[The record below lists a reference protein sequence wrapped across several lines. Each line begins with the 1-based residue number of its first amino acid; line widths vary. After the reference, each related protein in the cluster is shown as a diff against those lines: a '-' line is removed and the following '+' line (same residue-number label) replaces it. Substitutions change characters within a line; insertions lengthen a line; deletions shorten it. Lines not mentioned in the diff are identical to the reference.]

1 MTSRAEDSA
10 TIVSQETAEVLTQV
24 HREAVDIGRM
34 SGESLA
40 EFARLHGPFDD
51 DDDDATRLDSQDGN
65 ISIAATQPA
74 TQPVNEDVVDEPMR
88 PPPPKKRKRMTFANK
103 KLCAGR
109 ELFLKAEY
117 VNQVTDDSVRV
128 YGKIMKCATKK
139 DRHSKYIVSWKKP
152 YPQGIN
158 AQWLRTEHANTDNER
173 EKLQVAIHEHES
185 KHPSTGRGRGGS
197 QGTKNAPRP
206 IIPPPHPSTIA
217 AASVRTSSS
226 TVSSLS
232 HGTQSTGRNSAR
244 NTNTINTA
252 LSRRSTRSSTD
263 YESDS
268 NDEYDDLEENPEET
282 ADPSELFE
290 NLRQEETEDDTDG
303 NPESTLYQSIKQ
315 MQFNFKEAAPGNASD
330 SVLSEGPCEYNGPT
344 GLKIGIAEQ
353 FTDPLE
359 CLAVNGLDRRFIARL
374 ARNSNE
380 HARKFTL
387 PKDRNRRLHSHEWK
401 NITVAEMHAFL
412 GITLRISLS
421 PMDSGGYSA
430 YFRKENKHVCGELIY
445 GTKGFAH
452 KYMKFW
458 RCKQIRAALHPDDR
472 KAASM
477 DGSDKAFMLRHALN
491 TLNTAAGNVMHVSKD
506 LTFDEGGTAS
516 RHRRNPIR
524 QFNGAKPQKFRIDC
538 FLLSE
543 AHNYF
548 IHHADVYQGKN
559 ASEVNMHREA
569 RGMPTTQKVVLNA
582 VLQTRMHQCAD
593 GARHLV
599 MDNRYQCPQLASL
612 LLKRYDINSTGTSR
626 LGRVGWDKAI
636 FNIKKSRP
644 KRTMKIALDEVNG
657 ALCAQWVDSKVVQAC
672 TSILNA
678 KVGEVFRQRGSTREP
693 IPCPEAIIMCQKNM
707 CGVDKGDQIR
717 AHGGGFS
724 SKAHCKKWYKK
735 GFFAILDMMLM
746 NSLISW
752 NVAAND
758 NPQLELPVLSRHN
771 MCWHIGQRMLNYTEA
786 APLCRSPEKLQAGSA
801 YARGH
806 KPEKCGPK
814 SACAVCKID
823 WNLERKKLG
832 REPRGGAYK

>member
-1 MTSRAEDSA
+1 
-10 TIVSQETAEVLTQV
+10 
-24 HREAVDIGRM
+24 
-34 SGESLA
+34 
-40 EFARLHGPFDD
+40 
-51 DDDDATRLDSQDGN
+51 
-65 ISIAATQPA
+65 
-74 TQPVNEDVVDEPMR
+74 
-88 PPPPKKRKRMTFANK
+88 
-103 KLCAGR
+103 
-109 ELFLKAEY
+109 
-117 VNQVTDDSVRV
+117 
-128 YGKIMKCATKK
+128 
-139 DRHSKYIVSWKKP
+139 
-152 YPQGIN
+152 
-158 AQWLRTEHANTDNER
+158 
-173 EKLQVAIHEHES
+173 
-185 KHPSTGRGRGGS
+185 
-197 QGTKNAPRP
+197 
-206 IIPPPHPSTIA
+206 
-217 AASVRTSSS
+217 
-226 TVSSLS
+226 
-232 HGTQSTGRNSAR
+232 
-244 NTNTINTA
+244 
-252 LSRRSTRSSTD
+252 
-263 YESDS
+263 
-268 NDEYDDLEENPEET
+268 
-282 ADPSELFE
+282 
-290 NLRQEETEDDTDG
+290 
-303 NPESTLYQSIKQ
+303 

-452 KYMKFW
+452 KYMKLW
-458 RCKQIRAALHPDDR
+458 RYKQIRAALHPDDR

-491 TLNTAAGNVMHVSKD
+491 TLSTAAGNVMHMSKD

-516 RHRRNPIR
+516 RHRRNPTR
-524 QFNGAKPQKFRIDC
+524 QFNGAKPQKFRIDY

-559 ASEVNMHREA
+559 ASEVNIHREA
-569 RGMPTTQKVVLNA
+569 HGMPTTQKVVLNA

-832 REPRGGAYK
+832 KEPPKAGLTSDVARCRGCAIIAHDRPCQVIRTIHTLTAFQGLTCFEIAHTTIGFALWNRNQEATGNAEEKKRSYNPKTSHATFLELAKQIGAAPKTRGTSVSFGAGNSQGSQACPPPDSSSSDDDEVNRPLPLRLTDVPEFTNNTST